1 MYTQYNMNQAFLPL
15 ELSDYLAPNHI
26 VFQVNNFVEQLDEH
40 ILDQFY
46 KHEGRPAYHPLILL
60 KALLFAYI
68 EKTFSGRT
76 IEKMMQESIPMKWL
90 VADTEISYRTI
101 NRFRS
106 SELCASILENLF
118 VEFKLFLVQQELIS
132 DNVVFIDGTKIE
144 ADANKYSF
152 VWKRATD
159 KFYASLK
166 AKEMAY
172 YRNEILPTVEKEIV
186 KDEID
191 SMSLNDVETLK
202 DFLEEAVAEV
212 NEEIESTPKKGA
224 DPRKQKRRKLKKHLR
239 KVKDNFLQREI
250 KYENYYRTFEGRN
263 SFSKTDTDATFMRMK
278 EDPMLNGQLKPGYNL
293 QIATENQFVI
303 AYNIFPNPTDTRT
316 LLPFIESM
324 PTLPKIVVADAGY
337 GSQENLETLDNLGI
351 DHLIKYNMF
360 DKEQTKKFQKS
371 SKNLNNWDYDA
382 ENQIFIHPDGTQ
394 YHFHHVYHPKTTTGY
409 RLEKEM
415 YYPVNRETAPQKSFS
430 FNRKY
435 QYLKENES
443 AKLLSEDGSALFAC
457 RKIDVE
463 PVFGQI
469 KQNLGFR
476 RTHLRGKDKVK
487 TDIGLVLMANNII
500 KVQKRMIN

>member
-1 MYTQYNMNQAFLPL
+1 
-15 ELSDYLAPNHI
+15 
-26 VFQVNNFVEQLDEH
+26 
-40 ILDQFY
+40 
-46 KHEGRPAYHPLILL
+46 
-60 KALLFAYI
+60 
-68 EKTFSGRT
+68 
-76 IEKMMQESIPMKWL
+76 
-90 VADTEISYRTI
+90 
-101 NRFRS
+101 
-106 SELCASILENLF
+106 
-118 VEFKLFLVQQELIS
+118 
-132 DNVVFIDGTKIE
+132 
-144 ADANKYSF
+144 
-152 VWKRATD
+152 
-159 KFYASLK
+159 
-166 AKEMAY
+166 
-172 YRNEILPTVEKEIV
+172 
-186 KDEID
+186 
-191 SMSLNDVETLK
+191 
-202 DFLEEAVAEV
+202 
-212 NEEIESTPKKGA
+212 
-224 DPRKQKRRKLKKHLR
+224 
-239 KVKDNFLQREI
+239 
-250 KYENYYRTFEGRN
+250 
-263 SFSKTDTDATFMRMK
+263 
-278 EDPMLNGQLKPGYNL
+278 
-293 QIATENQFVI
+293 
-303 AYNIFPNPTDTRT
+303 
-316 LLPFIESM
+316 M

-371 SKNLNNWDYDA
+371 SKNLNNWAYDA

-500 KVQKRMIN
+500 KVQKRLIN